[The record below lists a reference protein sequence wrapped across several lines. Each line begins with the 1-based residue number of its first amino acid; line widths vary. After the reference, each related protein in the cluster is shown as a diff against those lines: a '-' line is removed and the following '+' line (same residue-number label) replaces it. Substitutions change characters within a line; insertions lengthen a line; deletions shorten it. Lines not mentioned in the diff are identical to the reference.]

1 MLFSSSSSTS
11 KKATSSG
18 SASINQSTNDSCESF
33 PLPYLVVG
41 TEVSAKFKGAFCEAK
56 IKKCAL
62 ALKCKLTLK
71 TAGSTGLTVSYDQLR
86 TSANTAITYNDLKPN
101 STVYVSKEVVASGGA
116 TTSQS
121 KANQADLQPATL
133 NKVIDQ
139 SVYTVVFN
147 DGDEKTLKRSF
158 IRFKVTVL
166 FTRSRL
172 DISFDLKYDISNL
185 TWFFVY

>member
-1 MLFSSSSSTS
+1 M
-11 KKATSSG
+11 
-18 SASINQSTNDSCESF
+18 
-33 PLPYLVVG
+33 G

-71 TAGSTGLTVSYDQLR
+71 STGSTALTVSYDQLR
-86 TSANTAITYNDLKPN
+86 TSLNTPITYNDLKPN
-101 STVYVSKEVVASGGA
+101 STVYVSKEVVASSGSGA
-116 TTSQS
+116 NATSSSHQS
-121 KANQADLQPATL
+121 KLSQPSSGQDLQPATL

-158 IRFKVTVL
+158 IRFKVT
-166 FTRSRL
+166 
-172 DISFDLKYDISNL
+172 LKP
-185 TWFFVY
+185 T